1 MPVKKTCNCRNSRCL
16 KLYCECFASGLY
28 CERCNCSKC
37 CNNSE
42 NSAARQEAIDAT
54 LDRNSNAFRPKVLPT
69 PSGDEEA
76 EGRHN
81 KGCHCKKSGCLKKY
95 CECFQAKIFCTDLC
109 RCMNCKNIF
118 AHAAHLGSEPSDG
131 QSNSL
136 QKDGF
141 QSAPKKTPGKPCTS
155 YSKDVEIWNKK
166 EVNSVATNT
175 SNVHAHKVSCDDDD
189 FLSADYLKHTSQNL
203 LKTPYSKECLNRK
216 VWLACASSDY
226 LSRGL

>member
-1 MPVKKTCNCRNSRCL
+1 LTCHLPQKHNKISATLESTRAQSGKKMPAKKSCNCRNSRCL

-54 LDRNSNAFRPKVLPT
+54 LDRNSNAFRPKILPT

-131 QSNSL
+131 HSNSL
-136 QKDGF
+136 RKDGF
-141 QSAPKKTPGKPCTS
+141 QSAP
-155 YSKDVEIWNKK
+155 
-166 EVNSVATNT
+166 
-175 SNVHAHKVSCDDDD
+175 VSIH
-189 FLSADYLKHTSQNL
+189 FPPRALS
-203 LKTPYSKECLNRK
+203 
-216 VWLACASSDY
+216 
-226 LSRGL
+226 